1 MEKRREKKL
10 TVYASNTKI
19 TKLTSLLC
27 LLEIEMGNTPKY
39 SNLFLVDP
47 K

>member
-1 MEKRREKKL
+1 MDKGREKKL
-10 TVYASNTKI
+10 TVYAYNTKI

-27 LLEIEMGNTPKY
+27 FLEIEIRNTPKY
-39 SNLFLVDP
+39 SNIFLVDP